1 MANKFKKDCS
11 VQTNNKI
18 MNRDHYK
25 YQETIPLT
33 ISDFDFF
40 EKDTDSSKKK
50 DQQGS
55 GISFDQIDLTIL
67 GKKEENNKKRK
78 ITNNEFISLVE
89 NDKYNELKKYF
100 KNKLITDLNV
110 HDQNNE
116 SALIIAIQN
125 DSYRMVKLLFRNGA
139 DPLVTN
145 KEGWSAIQQATFF
158 GNRKIIKLVYSHLQI
173 KLHSLY
179 ENQLPVML
187 EKISQ
192 LPDFMMKMD
201 WEINTWF
208 PFLTKFLPNDEYII
222 WKNGSSIRVE
232 CTLIGLDKKKWIRGS
247 ISILLTG
254 LDTSTPGDVFIIDHD
269 RKTYFNTSNNIVR
282 GKNALK
288 VTKSDIDSLLENDM
302 VKSEINTDQ
311 VVFERK
317 KSWFSEKKKTQKIA
331 NWDTKVFEIK
341 NLIYEATIR
350 QIKRKKKKKKHH
362 NSLGSV
368 PQFNLIKKSKNFTGT
383 ICVANDFPLTIEKM
397 MPIFEVLARTNE
409 HFQKL
414 KDFVSIKHPFVGFP
428 IKMEVPVYAGL
439 SAIVTFPHFQQIGS
453 IPELFKIPKGYHE
466 INKLSLRH
474 RHHHQKDK
482 KIIISKK
489 HTKLKKKYSN
499 KKIIKKNITV
509 KKKDTFLQEK
519 IPNRKKVKVSN
530 DLLDYNNKKK
540 IKKKI
545 SALETKL

>member
-1 MANKFKKDCS
+1 
-11 VQTNNKI
+11 

-116 SALIIAIQN
+116 TALIIAIQN

-317 KSWFSEKKKTQKIA
+317 KSWFI
-331 NWDTKVFEIK
+331 
-341 NLIYEATIR
+341 
-350 QIKRKKKKKKHH
+350 
-362 NSLGSV
+362 

-489 HTKLKKKYSN
+489 HTKLKKQYSN